1 MSNRTPESDSGRG
14 IEQPADKIATKLPE
28 PNIWR
33 ETYPVRS
40 YEVDCNGRLSAVSVF
55 NFLQDAASKHAQ
67 ALGVSVHSMLSQNHT
82 WLLSRLKIKLESYP
96 GFNEQ
101 VQVATWPSGSRRL
114 FALRDF
120 EVTNGT
126 GDIFA
131 RAVSGWLVLDTL
143 KRRPVR
149 VSSFVERLNP
159 VDDRPALPDL
169 LEKLAPL
176 KESRH
181 QRILKVRYRDLDI
194 NQHANNVSF
203 VEWVLEGLPPG
214 IQETAMLTELEINF
228 MAEVL
233 ADDIILS
240 QSCPIA
246 EFPGGFCHTLVR
258 EGDGRELARARSV
271 WKEK

>member
-1 MSNRTPESDSGRG
+1 MINKPPEPDSGRG
-14 IEQPADKIATKLPE
+14 IKQPADKIATKLPE

-82 WLLSRLKIKLESYP
+82 WLLSRLKIKLDSYP
-96 GFNEQ
+96 GFNEP
-101 VQVATWPSGSRRL
+101 VEVATWPSGSRRL
-114 FALRDF
+114 FAMRDF
-120 EVTNGT
+120 ELTNGA
-126 GDIFA
+126 GNIFA

-159 VDDRPALPDL
+159 VDDRHALPDL
-169 LEKLAPL
+169 LEKLPPL
-176 KESRH
+176 KESQY
-181 QRILKVRYRDLDI
+181 QRVLKVRHRDLDV
-194 NQHANNVSF
+194 NRHANNVSF
-203 VEWVLEGLPPG
+203 VEWILEGLPPG
-214 IQETAMLTELEINF
+214 IQETAMLTEFEINF
-228 MAEVL
+228 MAEVF
-233 ADDIILS
+233 ASDVILTK
-240 QSCPIA
+240 SCPTD
-246 EFPGGFCHTLVR
+246 ESKGEYCHTLVR

-271 WKEK
+271 WKEL